1 MQIDIKMSK
10 KEKALDLIATVER
23 HRSAFYDKWGKDRF
37 LHLLD
42 PDLKSRYLEMQNK
55 YSAVIKGSNY
65 LSIITMAEG
74 MMRAFR
80 ICDENITKRGH
91 EHLDSAI
98 WDVTYEG
105 NQYLIVKDPE
115 YYQKAVRMAKKDKT
129 TRTVWHVKELLKLIP
144 EDSFIFTDAIK
155 RNFPGAEVLEPTTTE
170 DIKNVGPITP
180 FLG

>member
-65 LSIITMAEG
+65 FSIITMGEG

-105 NQYLIVKDPE
+105 NQYLIVKDPD

-129 TRTVWHVKELLKLIP
+129 TRTVWHIKELLDLLPADNLAFATK
-144 EDSFIFTDAIK
+144 IK
-155 RNFPGAEVLEPTTTE
+155 DNFAGAEI
-170 DIKNVGPITP
+170 IKDRE
-180 FLG
+180 